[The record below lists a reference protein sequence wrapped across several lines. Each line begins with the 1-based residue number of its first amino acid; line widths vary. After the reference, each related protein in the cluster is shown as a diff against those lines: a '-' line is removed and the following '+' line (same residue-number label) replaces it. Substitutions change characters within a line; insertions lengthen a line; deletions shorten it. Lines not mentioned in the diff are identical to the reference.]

1 MSQTTASASASTLS
15 LALNPTTPAPAVPTV
30 THSLFPRPLLPYSRT
45 APSATPVPT
54 PARTQAF
61 DNTSTPAR
69 GIVGRLSV
77 ESVDERNVKKT
88 RKKSWSMGMA
98 GLGRFAPGKGVKEI
112 V

>member
-1 MSQTTASASASTLS
+1 L
-15 LALNPTTPAPAVPTV
+15 
-30 THSLFPRPLLPYSRT
+30 
-45 APSATPVPT
+45 
-54 PARTQAF
+54 